1 MGEKHILL
9 VEDDSTDV
17 ILTLR
22 AMAKA
27 GIFNKVITVRD
38 GVEALDYLFGTGE
51 YEGRDVSAVP
61 SIILLDLKMPRMDG
75 LEVLSQIRKNPATR
89 RLPVVILTSSSE
101 ENDIINCYDA
111 GANSYVC
118 KPVDYEKF
126 VEVVKRL
133 ASYWLNVNE
142 SASG

>member
-89 RLPVVILTSSSE
+89 RLPVVILTSYSE

-111 GANSYVC
+111 GANSYVSN
-118 KPVDYEKF
+118 
-126 VEVVKRL
+126 RL
-133 ASYWLNVNE
+133 IMRNLSK
-142 SASG
+142 